1 MNIRY
6 PTALFS
12 VLLLLWGQATHA
24 AINVDRTRIIMDSK
38 VKSLSVE
45 LSNESTTLPYLAQAW
60 VEDAQGKRSNLI
72 VALPPLQRID
82 AGQKSQVRIMQVRG
96 GGTDHLPQDRETLF
110 YFNVKE
116 IPPRPEA
123 TGENI
128 LQLAQQSRL
137 KLFFRP
143 TSIAKPF
150 GDTSERQLIVLRNG
164 EYVTL
169 KNPTPYYISV
179 IWMGRTTAQS
189 LKGFS
194 QDTMVPP
201 YSDLP
206 LKAVLPRG
214 DDGLYVG
221 YIDDFGGMK
230 LSHYHCRTGQCTFD
244 TAHTDRQ

>member
-12 VLLLLWGQATHA
+12 ALLLLWGQATHA

-128 LQLAQQSRL
+128 LQLAQQ
-137 KLFFRP
+137 
-143 TSIAKPF
+143 
-150 GDTSERQLIVLRNG
+150 
-164 EYVTL
+164 
-169 KNPTPYYISV
+169 
-179 IWMGRTTAQS
+179 
-189 LKGFS
+189 
-194 QDTMVPP
+194 
-201 YSDLP
+201 
-206 LKAVLPRG
+206 
-214 DDGLYVG
+214 
-221 YIDDFGGMK
+221 
-230 LSHYHCRTGQCTFD
+230 
-244 TAHTDRQ
+244 

>member
-1 MNIRY
+1 
-6 PTALFS
+6 
-12 VLLLLWGQATHA
+12 
-24 AINVDRTRIIMDSK
+24 
-38 VKSLSVE
+38 
-45 LSNESTTLPYLAQAW
+45 
-60 VEDAQGKRSNLI
+60 
-72 VALPPLQRID
+72 
-82 AGQKSQVRIMQVRG
+82 
-96 GGTDHLPQDRETLF
+96 HLPQDRETLF

>member
-1 MNIRY
+1 M
-6 PTALFS
+6 
-12 VLLLLWGQATHA
+12 
-24 AINVDRTRIIMDSK
+24 
-38 VKSLSVE
+38 
-45 LSNESTTLPYLAQAW
+45 
-60 VEDAQGKRSNLI
+60 
-72 VALPPLQRID
+72 
-82 AGQKSQVRIMQVRG
+82 
-96 GGTDHLPQDRETLF
+96 
-110 YFNVKE
+110 
-116 IPPRPEA
+116 
-123 TGENI
+123 
-128 LQLAQQSRL
+128 
-137 KLFFRP
+137 
-143 TSIAKPF
+143 
-150 GDTSERQLIVLRNG
+150 
-164 EYVTL
+164 TL